1 MDNIKSKIQSY
12 KPNLS
17 QSSLDLYASKLKR
30 FIKNKKLPYKTFKNV
45 NEIMEVINT
54 TPNISTRKSI
64 LTAIVVYLQTSK
76 KQNKKLIEEYR
87 KPMMEYVEKEN
98 LIEFLQQK
106 SEKQKEK
113 WISMEEFI
121 NVINTLYNQIK
132 PFIKNKVL
140 DKKQYYKLQSYV
152 ILRLFFEYPFRNEIG
167 TLFIV
172 KNNKNLDDNKNYL
185 VKGKD
190 YTIILQKYKTSKKY
204 GKREYILDKK
214 LKNIIK
220 ILLRH
225 NKCGYL
231 LCNVNMTDRM
241 RPNNLTLTLQKI
253 FYDYTG
259 KRVSSSIL
267 RHLQATEENKNK
279 PSLQEQLEEEKKI
292 QNKYLHNGKMNQLY
306 AKKD

>member
-1 MDNIKSKIQSY
+1 MDNIKHKIQSY

-87 KPMMEYVEKEN
+87 KPMMDYVEKEN

-106 SEKQKEK
+106 SQKQKQK

-121 NVINTLYNQIK
+121 NVINTLYNEIK

-152 ILRLFFEYPFRNEIG
+152 ILRLFFDYPFRNDIG
-167 TLFIV
+167 TLLIV

-259 KRVSSSIL
+259 KKVSSSIL
-267 RHLQATEENKNK
+267 RHIQATEENKNK
-279 PSLQEQLEEEKKI
+279 SSLQEQLEEEKKI

>member
-1 MDNIKSKIQSY
+1 MINIKHKIQSY

-45 NEIMEVINT
+45 NEIMEVINK

-87 KPMMEYVEKEN
+87 KPMMDYVEKEN
-98 LIEFLQQK
+98 KKEFLQQK

-113 WISMEEFI
+113 WISIEEFI
-121 NVINTLYNQIK
+121 NVINTLYEEIK

-152 ILRLFFEYPFRNEIG
+152 ILRLFFDYPFRNDIG
-167 TLFIV
+167 TLLIV

-204 GKREYILDKK
+204 GRKEYIINKN

-225 NKCGYL
+225 NRCGYL
-231 LCNVNMTDRM
+231 LCNVNMTERM

-259 KRVSSSIL
+259 KKVSSSIL
-267 RHLQATEENKNK
+267 RHIQATEENKNK

-292 QNKYLHNGKMNQLY
+292 ENKYLHNGKMNQLY
-306 AKKD
+306 SKKS

>member
-1 MDNIKSKIQSY
+1 MDNIKNKIQSY
-12 KPNLS
+12 KSNLS
-17 QSSLDLYASKLKR
+17 KSSIDLYASKLKR
-30 FIKNKKLPYKTFKNV
+30 FIKNKKLPYKTFNNV
-45 NEIMEVINT
+45 NEIMEIINK

-76 KQNKKLIEEYR
+76 KPNKKLIEEYR
-87 KPMMEYVEKEN
+87 KPMMDYLIQEN
-98 LIEFLQQK
+98 KQEFLQQK
-106 SEKQKEK
+106 SQKQKEK
-113 WISMEEFI
+113 WISIEEFI
-121 NVINTLYNQIK
+121 SVINTLYEEIK

-152 ILRLFFEYPFRNEIG
+152 ILRLFFEYPLRNDIG
-167 TLFIV
+167 TLLIV
-172 KNNKNLDDNKNYL
+172 KNEENLDDNKNYF
-185 VKGKD
+185 VKGKH
-190 YTIILQKYKTSKKY
+190 YKIILQNYKTSKKY
-204 GKREYILDKK
+204 GKREYTINKN

-231 LCNVNMTDRM
+231 LCNINMTDRM

-253 FYDYTG
+253 FNDYTG

-267 RHLQATEENKNK
+267 RHIQATEENKNK

-292 QNKYLHNGKMNQLY
+292 ENKYLHNGKMNQLY

>member
-1 MDNIKSKIQSY
+1 MDNIKNKIQSY

-17 QSSLDLYASKLKR
+17 QSSLDLYVSKLKR
-30 FIKNKKLPYKTFKNV
+30 FMKNKKLPFKTFNNV
-45 NEIMEVINT
+45 SEIMEVVNK

-64 LTAIVVYLQTSK
+64 LTSIVVYLQSSK
-76 KQNKKLIEEYR
+76 KPNRKLIEEYR
-87 KPMMEYVEKEN
+87 KPMIEYLEKEN
-98 LIEFLQQK
+98 KKEFLQQK
-106 SEKQKEK
+106 SQKQKEK
-113 WISMEEFI
+113 WITMEEFV
-121 NVINTLYNQIK
+121 NVINTLYEEIK

-152 ILRLFFEYPFRNEIG
+152 ILRLFFDYPFRNNIG
-167 TLFIV
+167 TLLIV
-172 KNNKNLDDNKNYL
+172 KNEETLDDNKNYL

-190 YTIILQKYKTSKKY
+190 YKIILQNYKTSKKY
-204 GKREYILDKK
+204 GRKEYTIHKN

-253 FYDYTG
+253 FNDYTG
-259 KRVSSSIL
+259 KKVSSSIL
-267 RHLQATEENKNK
+267 RHIQATEENKNK
-279 PSLQEQLEEEKKI
+279 PSLEEQKKEENKI
-292 QNKYLHNGKMNQLY
+292 VDKFLHNGRMNQLY